1 MRIAIVTESFVPTV
15 NGVTN
20 SVLRLLEH
28 SAVVGHEVLVV
39 APGKGANCFADF
51 SILRVPS
58 VTVPRYRSFRLGIPT
73 PKLRRALTNFGP
85 DVLYVAAPFGLGARA
100 LQLGTRLQV
109 PTVACFQTDVPGFL
123 EQYGLKF
130 VGGALWKWLKYVHN
144 LACRTLA
151 PSQAS
156 VTDLC
161 ANGVNDVFLW
171 RRGVDGNLFH
181 PSRRDD
187 GLRSAWNLNGR
198 LAVGYVGR
206 LAHEKRVDDLRV
218 LAADERIK
226 LVIVGDG
233 PQRAFLQRELP
244 DAEFAGFRSGEDL
257 ARHFASFDVFVHLG
271 LNETFCQTIQ
281 EAMASGVPVVAPA
294 RGGPID
300 LVSPLRN
307 GLLFEPYDLEHFRRC
322 VSLVVGEPLL
332 RKQLGSHARKSVE
345 ERSWRMI
352 CGQWD
357 QHLAEVLAEHQ
368 RLLAPVECP

>member
-1 MRIAIVTESFVPTV
+1 MRIAIVTESYLPAV

-28 SAVVGHEVLVV
+28 SALVGHEVLVV
-39 APGKGANCFADF
+39 APGKGADSFADF
-51 SILRVPS
+51 SVLRVPS
-58 VTVPRYRSFRLGIPT
+58 VSIPRYRSFQLGIPT
-73 PKLRRALTNFGP
+73 LKLRHALSGFGP

-100 LQLGTRLQV
+100 LQIGNHLRV

-130 VGGALWKWLKYVHN
+130 VGGAIWKWLKYVHN
-144 LACRTLA
+144 LASRTLA

-161 ANGVNDVFLW
+161 ANGVNDVYLW

-181 PSRRDD
+181 PSRRDED
-187 GLRSAWNLNGR
+187 LRSAWNLNGR

-206 LAHEKRVDDLRV
+206 LAHEKRVGDLQA

-233 PQRAFLQRELP
+233 PQRASLQRELP
-244 DAEFAGFRSGEDL
+244 DAEFAGFRTGEDL
-257 ARHFASFDVFVHLG
+257 ARHFASFDMFVHPG
-271 LNETFCQTIQ
+271 LSETFCQTIQ
-281 EAMASGVPVVAPA
+281 EALASGVPVVAPA
-294 RGGPID
+294 KGGPID

-307 GLLFEPYDLEHFRRC
+307 GLLFEPNDLDHFRRC
-322 VSLVVGEPLL
+322 VSLIVGEPEL
-332 RKQLGSHARKSVE
+332 REQLSNHARKSVE

-357 QHLAEVLAEHQ
+357 QHLAEVVSEH
-368 RLLAPVECP
+368 RGLLASVA